1 MKLHIAVTVLSSLVL
16 ASLPACSHKQKQETA
31 PVADTTPAAPAIPTC
46 GGWIVVVERPLVTAG
61 GFSADAL
68 LRAMIDGLA
77 AGGCTAQTAV
87 PAGATGAVLK
97 LSIKASALGKGGVI
111 SLTATDNA
119 TGELKWRF
127 QERVGSTAEG
137 AGTTSGLGQKMAGI
151 LAAG

>member
-1 MKLHIAVTVLSSLVL
+1 MKLRTAVTVLASLAL
-16 ASLPACSHKQKQETA
+16 GSLPACSHRQKQETA
-31 PVADTTPAAPAIPTC
+31 PVAATAPAAPAIPTC

-61 GFSADAL
+61 GFSADTL

-87 PAGATGAVLK
+87 PAGATGPILK
-97 LSIKASALGKGGVI
+97 LSIKASALGNGGVI

-119 TGELKWRF
+119 TGALKWRF
-127 QERVGSTAEG
+127 QERVGATAEG
-137 AGTTSGLGQKMAGI
+137 ASATSGLGQKMAGI